1 MIALVGNTLGLEL
14 KKFEDGWYYNL
25 HWIKKCLEV
34 SGIGIGI
41 QRPCKYWD
49 WDWEKGN
56 FYKIFGI
63 GLGIGILSA
72 YNSEIGI
79 EPCKV
84 NRSNKYSDTQKNVK
98 QHHLFRLLVHTC
110 RSKEERK

>member
-1 MIALVGNTLGLEL
+1 MLVGNTLELEL

-34 SGIGIGI
+34 FGIGIGI
-41 QRPCKYWD
+41 QRPCKYWDWD

-79 EPCKV
+79 KPCKV
-84 NRSNKYSDTQKNVK
+84 NRSNKYSYTQKNVK
-98 QHHLFRLLVHTC
+98 EHHLFRLFVHTC
-110 RSKEERK
+110 RSK